1 VGPWM
6 YVSLGIVILHFVVP
20 FFILLSRNVK
30 RRLGALAFGA
40 AWLIAMH
47 IVEMYW
53 QVMPNFGGGEITV
66 SWIDLAC
73 LVGVAGAYLAVV
85 FHRMTKHP
93 LIPIGDPRLSRSLTF
108 ENA

>member
-1 VGPWM
+1 
-6 YVSLGIVILHFVVP
+6 
-20 FFILLSRNVK
+20 
-30 RRLGALAFGA
+30 
-40 AWLIAMH
+40 
-47 IVEMYW
+47 
-53 QVMPNFGGGEITV
+53 MPNFGGGEITV